1 MLCGGSSTEKQ
12 SRERGLEKG
21 SRQVDRS
28 RKQHLY
34 EIYSLQM
41 QMVERDGEE
50 EKRESVLLEPCR

>member
-1 MLCGGSSTEKQ
+1 MLCGGRSTEKQ